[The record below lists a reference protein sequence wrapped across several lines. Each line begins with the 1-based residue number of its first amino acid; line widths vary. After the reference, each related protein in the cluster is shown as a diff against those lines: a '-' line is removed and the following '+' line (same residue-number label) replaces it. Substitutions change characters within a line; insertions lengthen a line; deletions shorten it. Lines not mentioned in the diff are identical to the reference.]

1 MNAEQVFIHGVGDTR
16 LEAVTVPDEPGAGEV
31 LIETE
36 CSFISAGTEL
46 SAYIGTRPAVSW
58 DGAVA
63 KYPSAPGYANAGR
76 VIATGSAV
84 EGIIP
89 GDRVF
94 SFGRHTSHHL
104 QAQDGGN
111 HAMLLAVPEG
121 IPAEEAALCRMA
133 CVAFTALQTSDVQLN
148 DRVAIFGLGVVGNI
162 AAQLF
167 QLAGARVIGI
177 DPVAGRQKAA
187 RAAGIEHVLGE
198 TGDALADAITAVA
211 GDPRVEITVDA
222 VGSPQVVETAARH
235 TATFGQVVL
244 LGNPRGSYE
253 TDIGPQMLDLQ
264 FRWLNYR
271 SALEWL
277 IPARPIRGT
286 RNSLQGNLETTFDLI
301 LAGKLNLQPLIS
313 HRLSPDDIDS
323 AYDGLANDK
332 EHYFGVILD
341 WCRPGN

>member
-1 MNAEQVFIHGVGDTR
+1 MKATQVFIRGVGDAG
-16 LEAVTVPDEPGAGEV
+16 LEAVEVPDEPGPGQV

-46 SAYIGTRPAVSW
+46 SAYIGTRPAASW

-76 VIATGSAV
+76 VISAGVGV
-84 EGIIP
+84 EDLAP

-94 SFGRHTSHHL
+94 SFGRHASHHI
-104 QAQDGGN
+104 QALDGGN
-111 HAMLLAVPEG
+111 HAMLLAVPDG

-133 CVAFTALQTSDVQLN
+133 CVAFTALQTSRVQLN

-167 QLAGARVIGI
+167 KLAGGRVIGI
-177 DPVAGRQKAA
+177 DPVAGRQEAA

-198 TGDALADAITAVA
+198 TGEALADAIAAVA
-211 GDPRVEITVDA
+211 GDARVEITVDA
-222 VGSPQVVETAARH
+222 VGSPQVVETAAHH

-277 IPARPIRGT
+277 IPARPVRGT

-313 HRLSPDDIDS
+313 HRITPDEIDS
-323 AYDGLANDK
+323 AYAGLANDK
-332 EHYFGVILD
+332 ENYFGVVLD
-341 WCRPGN
+341 WRNPGN